1 MQAGKI
7 LFEKPQAF
15 LRRRTILNFI
25 NKQKCLPRNHR
36 YTMNR
41 SQPLSQFH
49 NIRDFLKKTTQ
60 IFFRLKVDLKVM
72 FERLT
77 QVSYGP

>member
-1 MQAGKI
+1 
-7 LFEKPQAF
+7 
-15 LRRRTILNFI
+15 
-25 NKQKCLPRNHR
+25 
-36 YTMNR
+36 MNR